1 MGQMPPVTK
10 SWGSNAECGKD
21 YKQEREM
28 QIMQVLGKSRES
40 ELILK
45 EQRRKKI
52 WGRKN
57 YSVLKREET
66 ETQIKEK
73 AETNR

>member
-52 WGRKN
+52 NVRQKKLF
-57 YSVLKREET
+57 SVKKRG
-66 ETQIKEK
+66 
-73 AETNR
+73 NRNTD